1 MKWLTLKVEFLTGR
15 YVAASVGDREKTE
28 WPPHPGRVYMALA
41 ATCFERD
48 ENEDEVQ
55 ALQWF
60 EALKE
65 PQIIDAPQKCN
76 RSEVKF
82 YVATNDKL
90 TASKSILQAT
100 PGLMRSKQER
110 MYPTTIPYES
120 CCFYR
125 WEVDEQAEQYLAAL
139 NAIAHEVIRVGH
151 SSSLVHA
158 SFSLSESADS
168 VSATFPRMERWR
180 PGRRRGACQV
190 RVAGE
195 GEFSRLKAACRMDMI
210 DQFAELKQII
220 DTPKGK
226 EQKAAKQKFEDI
238 FGVPYKNGIRPPEPT
253 PATISLWQGYEKTV
267 DVSADEGT
275 IIEGTMFDSELL
287 VLMADRN
294 TDQPNYTLSDTL
306 ALTRRLRDAV
316 MASCPQTPPPAWV
329 SGHDEKTGEPTK
341 VPHIAFLPLSFVG
354 HKYAD
359 GSVKGLAI
367 AFPKSDVVSLHERG
381 AMLGPLLF
389 DKHGE
394 PRKIELKLGAAG
406 SWSGHIAESGTLPQ
420 SLQQETWIRAS
431 RQWASVTPVVL
442 DRFPKNSRTEDR
454 KAWEQEVREIVLQS
468 CVRAGYPAPISI
480 DLDTTSWLTGAPRAY
495 PKSRPLRSTK
505 SQDERTDLGDGFPRF
520 PTRNGK
526 PPRLQIHVHLTFDCQ
541 VTGPVLMGAG
551 RFLGYGFFRPISKD

>member
-1 MKWLTLKVEFLTGR
+1 MKWLTLKIEFLTGR

-60 EALKE
+60 ESLKE
-65 PQIIDAPQKCN
+65 PQIIDAPEKCI

-125 WEVDEQAEQYLAAL
+125 WKVDEHAEQYLAPL

-158 SFSLSESADS
+158 SFSLSEAADS
-168 VSATFPRMERWR
+168 VSTKLPRMERWR
-180 PGRRRGACQV
+180 PGERRGSCKV
-190 RVAGE
+190 RVVGE

-210 DQFAELKQII
+210 DQFAELKQVI
-220 DTPKGK
+220 DSTKGK
-226 EQKAAKQKFEDI
+226 DQKASKQKFEEI
-238 FGVPYKNGIRPPEPT
+238 FGVPYKSGIRPPEPT
-253 PATISLWQGYEKTV
+253 PATISLWQGYEKMG
-267 DVSADEGT
+267 DVSAEDSP
-275 IIEGTMFDSELL
+275 IITGTMFDSELL
-287 VLMADRN
+287 VLMVDRN

-316 MASCPQTPPPAWV
+316 MASCPQTPPPAWI

-341 VPHIAFLPLSFVG
+341 SPHIAFLPLSFVG
-354 HKYAD
+354 HEYAD

-367 AFPKSDVVSLHERG
+367 AFPKSDVVSLHDRG

-389 DKHGE
+389 DKNGE
-394 PRKIELKLGAAG
+394 PRKIELKLGSAG
-406 SWSGHIAESGTLPQ
+406 SWTGYVAEGETLPQ
-420 SLQQETWIRAS
+420 SLQQETWLRPS

-442 DRFPKNSRTEDR
+442 DRFPKTSRTEDR
-454 KAWEQEVREIVLQS
+454 KAWEQEVQEIVLQS
-468 CVRAGYPAPISI
+468 CVRAGYPAPIAI
-480 DLDTTSWLTGAPRAY
+480 DLDTTSWLMGSPRAY
-495 PKSRPLRSTK
+495 SKSRPLRGTDL
-505 SQDERTDLGDGFPRF
+505 QDERTDLGDGFPRF

-541 VTGPVLMGAG
+541 VKGPVLMGAG

>member
-1 MKWLTLKVEFLTGR
+1 MKWLTLKIEFLTGR
-15 YVAASVGDREKTE
+15 YVAASVGDREKNE
-28 WPPHPGRVYMALA
+28 WPPHPGRVFMALA
-41 ATCFERD
+41 ATCFERE
-48 ENEDEVQ
+48 ENEQEVQ
-55 ALQWF
+55 ALQWL
-60 EALKE
+60 ESLPAPL
-65 PQIIDAPQKCN
+65 IDAPEACS

-90 TASKSILQAT
+90 TVSKSILQAT

-110 MYPTTIPYES
+110 MYPTTIPFERY
-120 CCFYR
+120 CCFSWR
-125 WEVDEQAEQYLAAL
+125 VDERGEQYLGAL
-139 NAIAHEVIRVGH
+139 NSVAKEVIRVGH

-158 SFSLSESADS
+158 SFSLHELEDMPASKL
-168 VSATFPRMERWR
+168 PRMERWL
-180 PGRRRGACQV
+180 PAWRGGSRKV
-190 RVAGE
+190 RIAGE
-195 GEFSRLKAACRMDMI
+195 GEFSRLKAACRMDLV

-220 DTPKGK
+220 DSTKGK
-226 EQKAAKQKFEDI
+226 DQKAAKQRFEEV

-267 DVSADEGT
+267 DLSAENAT
-275 IIEGTMFDSELL
+275 VIEGSLFDSELL
-287 VLMADRN
+287 VLVVDRN

-316 MASCPQTPPPAWV
+316 MASCPQTPPPAWI

-341 VPHIAFLPLSFVG
+341 SPHIAFLPLSFVC

-367 AFPKSDVVSLHERG
+367 AFPKSDVVSLHDRG

-389 DKHGE
+389 DKNGE
-394 PRKIELKLGAAG
+394 PRKIELKLGSAG
-406 SWSGHIAESGTLPQ
+406 SWTGYVAEGETLPQ
-420 SLQQETWIRAS
+420 SLQQDTWLRPS

-468 CVRAGYPAPISI
+468 CVRAGYPAPIAI
-480 DLDTTSWLTGAPRAY
+480 DLDTTSWLMGSPRAY
-495 PKSRPLRSTK
+495 SKSRPLRGTDL
-505 SQDERTDLGDGFPRF
+505 QDERTDLGDGFPRF

-541 VTGPVLMGAG
+541 VKGPVLMGAG

>member
-1 MKWLTLKVEFLTGR
+1 MKWLTLKIEFLTGR
-15 YVAASVGDREKTE
+15 YVAASVGDREKNE
-28 WPPHPGRVYMALA
+28 WPPHPGRVFMALA
-41 ATCFERD
+41 ATCFERE
-48 ENEDEVQ
+48 ENEQEVQ
-55 ALQWF
+55 ALQWL
-60 EALKE
+60 ESLPAPL
-65 PQIIDAPQKCN
+65 IDAPEACS

-90 TASKSILQAT
+90 TVSKSILQAT

-110 MYPTTIPYES
+110 MYPTTIPFERY
-120 CCFYR
+120 CCFSWR
-125 WEVDEQAEQYLAAL
+125 VDERGEQYLGAL
-139 NAIAHEVIRVGH
+139 NSVAKEVIRVGH

-158 SFSLSESADS
+158 SFSLHELEDMPASKL
-168 VSATFPRMERWR
+168 PRMERWL
-180 PGRRRGACQV
+180 PAWRGGSRKV
-190 RVAGE
+190 RIAGE
-195 GEFSRLKAACRMDMI
+195 GEFSRLKAACRMDLV

-220 DTPKGK
+220 DSTKGK
-226 EQKAAKQKFEDI
+226 DQKAAKQRFEEV

-267 DVSADEGT
+267 DLSAENAT
-275 IIEGTMFDSELL
+275 VIEGSLFDSELL
-287 VLMADRN
+287 VLVVDRN

-316 MASCPQTPPPAWV
+316 MASCPQTPPPAWI

-341 VPHIAFLPLSFVG
+341 SPHIAFLPLSFVC

-367 AFPKSDVVSLHERG
+367 AFPKSDVVSLHDRG

-389 DKHGE
+389 DKNGE
-394 PRKIELKLGAAG
+394 PRKIELKLGSAG
-406 SWSGHIAESGTLPQ
+406 SWTGYVAEGETLPQ
-420 SLQQETWIRAS
+420 SLQQDTWLRPS
-431 RQWASVTPVVL
+431 RQWASVTPVIL
-442 DRFPKNSRTEDR
+442 DRFPKTSRTEDR

-468 CVRAGYPAPISI
+468 CVWAGYPAPIAI
-480 DLDTTSWLTGAPRAY
+480 DLDTTSWLMGSPRAY
-495 PKSRPLRSTK
+495 SKSRPLRGTD

-541 VTGPVLMGAG
+541 VKGPVLMGAG